1 MRGFYLIST
10 TQLSAKIGRTSGQNE
25 GDEDPFRVLP
35 AYDVEPEAPATLDQ
49 LDGPGFSRK
58 EPVLESLPG
67 RRAVGLQRVGLASK
81 RGHGHRRSRRHVRR
95 RQSPLAAV
103 HVHLHRST
111 RSWFHFSPTIDS
123 LLLKHTQA
131 LTKTL
136 RNALGRYHGR
146 LSYFAVA
153 PRSGL
158 GFLLQT
164 FSSALVRLSSK
175 KRQGP
180 SFRRVIYFG
189 STGRMRLLF
198 FCSIVITFLGVKD
211 FESSRLKSLNHSLQS
226 LTFYRLCIGSCRVL
240 RSRWTETSSS
250 FSLAQSESFESAFGC
265 GNVKKKKRGR
275 DSNSRPFLFASSS
288 SSTFLLIKL
297 LLLLLTATMSFEAS
311 QVVAVVV
318 GAAADLLDLMDK
330 SPVTF
335 PLSYG
340 GSDLGS
346 SNTAAPDA
354 PADAISSE
362 PLKCRCLYEYAL
374 KRPRNNF
381 ERY

>member
-1 MRGFYLIST
+1 MVGTRISPWLLGQDCAFYC
-10 TQLSAKIGRTSGQNE
+10 R
-25 GDEDPFRVLP
+25 PFRRL
-35 AYDVEPEAPATLDQ
+35 
-49 LDGPGFSRK
+49 
-58 EPVLESLPG
+58 
-67 RRAVGLQRVGLASK
+67 
-81 RGHGHRRSRRHVRR
+81 
-95 RQSPLAAV
+95 
-103 HVHLHRST
+103 
-111 RSWFHFSPTIDS
+111 WFDS
-123 LLLKHTQA
+123 LQ
-131 LTKTL
+131 
-136 RNALGRYHGR
+136 
-146 LSYFAVA
+146 
-153 PRSGL
+153 
-158 GFLLQT
+158 
-164 FSSALVRLSSK
+164 

-180 SFRRVIYFG
+180 SFLRVIYFG

-198 FCSIVITFLGVKD
+198 FSIVITFLGVKD

-250 FSLAQSESFESAFGC
+250 FSLALSESFESAFGC
-265 GNVKKKKRGR
+265 GNKKKKKRGR

-318 GAAADLLDLMDK
+318 VVGAAADLLDLMDK

-340 GSDLGS
+340 GSDLGP

-354 PADAISSE
+354 PADATSSE
-362 PLKCRCLYEYAL
+362 PFNSRCHYEYAL
-374 KRPRNNF
+374 KRPHNNF
-381 ERY
+381 DRY